1 MLEPKKMGKNSKRLS
16 PKKNFVQ
23 IIKVKKNFGPK
34 KFWVKKNVGS
44 INILETKIL
53 WHKIFR

>member
-1 MLEPKKMGKNSKRLS
+1 MGKNSKRLS